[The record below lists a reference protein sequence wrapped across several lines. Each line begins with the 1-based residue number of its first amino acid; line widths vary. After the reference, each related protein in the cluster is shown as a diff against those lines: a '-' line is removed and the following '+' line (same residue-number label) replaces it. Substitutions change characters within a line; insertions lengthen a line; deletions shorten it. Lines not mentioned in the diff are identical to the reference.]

1 MSSIKTYR
9 ILLATLVLGLT
20 ICHTEVTSQ
29 SFTLETFN
37 QGIDVQVQQ
46 SIFGNGISTYD
57 FNKDGWDDLTFCNN
71 GDSARFYL
79 NNAGNLERID
89 LDTDYPITGDSKQ
102 ILWIDYDNDGDLD
115 MSITN
120 LFERIVLLRNDGDL
134 SFTDVSEEVGLLS
147 ENSKHYGAAWG
158 DVDNDGDLDL
168 YVTKYH
174 NPDVDFGAQYRN
186 QIYRNDGLDGFV
198 ELAQSAGVSNGVS
211 ASFQAIFYDYN
222 LDGYQD
228 IFLINDRV
236 DQENYL
242 YRNNG
247 DWTFSDV
254 STETGMD
261 IGMDAM
267 CIAVADYDQDGDLD
281 IYISN
286 TFDNYLMKF
295 ENGGYV
301 NVANELGVTGTG
313 ILDGGISWGALWIDH
328 DLDMDLD
335 LFVSNTGNVGSIELL
350 NSFYE
355 NLEDFFLEDYE
366 EFGLTGDV
374 HGTYCVAAGDFNND
388 GHPDFVEGNNA
399 PSDSHLYMNAGTTNK
414 HWVKI
419 SLEGTVSNR
428 DGIGSWIRVYSGE
441 ICQVKY
447 TFAGENYLS
456 QDSQRKIYGLN
467 NHSIIDSV
475 EVAWLSG
482 LEETYYNLPAD
493 STYHFIEGS
502 GLTNDITT
510 IGSTNAC
517 FGESVTLDA
526 GDYESYLWSNGDTTQ
541 TAEILESG
549 MYNVTVVD
557 EYGFTLASDSI
568 EVTIAPMFEV
578 ETILE
583 DVNCYGDS
591 TGSIFMQISDEIEVI
606 SIDWSN
612 EDTTAMIQD
621 LSAGIYNAI
630 IQFNENCIE
639 SLDFVI
645 YEGAEIQILPSVA
658 NVLCNGD
665 STGSFELNIIG
676 DFPPFVIDYNNND
689 PLALPAGDYAISI
702 EDSLGC
708 GQSLVISIEE
718 PYILSSTLF
727 VTNITDSS
735 DGGATIEIEGGTAP
749 YEIEWSTGESS
760 ESISPLILGDYWVEV
775 TDSVGCSFFEIFMV
789 TSIFDEL
796 GLVHDFEIHPVP
808 FSQEL
813 NITNHHATVI
823 NARVYSSSGQVLH
836 NLSLSPGRNSLNTS
850 SWSKGVYIIDVFYE
864 GFSSCAKVLKD

>member
-1 MSSIKTYR
+1 MHRLKTYR
-9 ILLATLVLGLT
+9 IALAMAVLALTLGY
-20 ICHTEVTSQ
+20 TEAASQ
-29 SFTLETFN
+29 SFTLETYN
-37 QGIDVQVQQ
+37 QGIDVVVPE
-46 SIFGNGISTYD
+46 SVFGNGISTYD

-79 NNAGNLERID
+79 NNAGVFERID

-120 LFERIVLLRNDGDL
+120 LLERIVLLRNDGDL
-134 SFTDVSEEVGLLS
+134 SFTDVSEDLGLLS

-174 NPDVDFGAQYRN
+174 NPDTDFGAQYRN
-186 QIYRNDGLDGFV
+186 QIYRNDGVDGFV

-211 ASFQAIFYDYN
+211 ATFQAIFYDYN

-228 IFLINDRV
+228 IFLINDRS

-254 STETGMD
+254 SADTGMD
-261 IGMDAM
+261 IGIDAM

-301 NVANELGVTGTG
+301 NLANEFGVTGT
-313 ILDGGISWGALWIDH
+313 GISWGALWIDH

-355 NLEDFFLEDYE
+355 NLEVFFLEDYE
-366 EFGLTGDV
+366 EFGLADDV

-399 PSDSHLYMNAGTTNK
+399 PSDSHLYMNSGTTNK
-414 HWVKI
+414 HWAKI

-428 DGIGSWIRVYSGE
+428 DGIGSWIRVYCAD

-456 QDSQRKIYGLN
+456 QDSQRKIFGLN
-467 NHSIIDSV
+467 NHSVIDSV

-502 GLTNDITT
+502 GLTNEISAIDGTT
-510 IGSTNAC
+510 AC
-517 FGESVTLDA
+517 FGEFVALDA
-526 GDYESYLWSNGDTTQ
+526 GNYESYLWSNGDTTQ
-541 TAEILESG
+541 TTEILESG

-557 EYGFTLASDSI
+557 WLGFTLTSDSV
-568 EVTIAPMFEV
+568 EVTIVPMLEV
-578 ETILE
+578 EATLE
-583 DVNCYGDS
+583 DVHCYGDS
-591 TGSIFMQISDEIEVI
+591 TGSILLEISDEIEVI

-612 EDTTAMIQD
+612 DDTTASIEN
-621 LSAGIYNAI
+621 LSAGIYNVV

-645 YEGAEIQILPSVA
+645 NEGPEIQIFPFVT

-665 STGSFELNIIG
+665 STGGLDLEITGGS
-676 DFPPFVIDYNNND
+676 PPFLIDYNGIN
-689 PLALPAGDYAISI
+689 PSEIPGGEYAVIV

-708 GQSLVISIEE
+708 AQTATVVVQEPEVLTSI
-718 PYILSSTLF
+718 IF
-727 VTNITDSS
+727 ATNITDSTEGS
-735 DGGATIEIEGGTAP
+735 ASIEIEGGTAP
-749 YEIEWSTGESS
+749 YFIEWSTGATTAV
-760 ESISPLILGDYWVEV
+760 ISPLDLGDYWVEV
-775 TDSVGCSFFEIFMV
+775 TDSVGCSLFEIFTI
-789 TSIFDEL
+789 TSVFDSNVL
-796 GLVHDFEIHPVP
+796 AHDIQIHPVP
-808 FSQEL
+808 FQEQL
-813 NITNHHATVI
+813 NITNQRAVVV
-823 NARVYSSSGQVLH
+823 NARIYSGSGQVVDH
-836 NLSLSPGRNSLNTS
+836 IKLSPGQNTLNTS
-850 SWSKGVYIIDVFYE
+850 TWAKGIYIIDVFHD
-864 GFSSCAKVLKD
+864 GFSSCVKVLKD